1 MLALQGG
8 AGGRRTRR
16 VVMNAHD
23 PYRRVRAL
31 RYSSAPL
38 VALVLGVPLF
48 ASGGCSAA
56 ENAVNDAE
64 GFASGCNEL
73 SGGPSSVESLS
84 IDGDTKAFV
93 MASANLVVLVDEGE
107 QAVLTA
113 CIGIDND
120 LHVNDTW
127 SAKAPKSGDRPDDE
141 VNEACRQA
149 SVKLRAVLTAA
160 QAQCSLFVSPAHC
173 TVNEAAEVNCQS
185 ACTSTETCMPGD
197 ITTLCPPAQLTGEC
211 DGECKA
217 HATCEGRIDAET
229 LCNGTCALDCDGQ
242 CDGAM
247 IHQKHCAGRCEGMCS
262 GDCIVANG
270 AHVSCGSNVHCR
282 GACTVALKSPQCETT
297 VTPPVCNV
305 SQTCQASCK
314 STVEAKSSCEAA
326 GVNLECSGNVTVDVN
341 AVIATVK
348 KNLPPIVAIVQTK
361 GHLALDAA
369 SDVVATGNVVANNVP
384 TLSGKAVACTAT
396 AVAVDA
402 SAASSLNVSINAS
415 ASVSASVGGPS

>member
-1 MLALQGG
+1 
-8 AGGRRTRR
+8 
-16 VVMNAHD
+16 MNAHD
-23 PYRRVRAL
+23 AYRRVRAL
-31 RYSSAPL
+31 RYSSCPL

-64 GFASGCNEL
+64 GLASGCNEL

-93 MASANLVVLVDEGE
+93 MATANLVVLVDEGE
-107 QAVLTA
+107 KAVLAA
-113 CIGIDND
+113 CIGIDDD
-120 LHVNDTW
+120 LGVNDTW
-127 SAKAPKSGDRPDDE
+127 SAKAPKDGARPDDE
-141 VNEACRQA
+141 VNEACHQA
-149 SVKLRAVLTAA
+149 SVKLRGVLTAA

-173 TVNEAAEVNCQS
+173 TVDEEAEVNCES
-185 ACTSTETCMPGD
+185 ACSSKETCTPGD
-197 ITTLCPPAQLTGEC
+197 ITTLCSPAQLTGEC

-217 HATCEGRIDAET
+217 HATCEGRADAET
-229 LCNGTCALDCDGQ
+229 LCNGACTLDCDGQ

-247 IHQKHCAGRCEGMCS
+247 IHQKHCAGTCEGMCS
-262 GDCIVANG
+262 GDCTVADG

-282 GACTVALKSPQCETT
+282 GGCTVALKAPECETT

-305 SQTCQASCK
+305 SQTCQSSCK
-314 STVEAKSSCEAA
+314 STVEARSSCEPA
-326 GVNLECSGNVTVDVN
+326 GVTLECSGNVTVAVN

-369 SDVVATGNVVANNVP
+369 NEVVTTGKVVANNV
-384 TLSGKAVACTAT
+384 TSLSGKAVACTTT

-402 SAASSLNVSINAS
+402 SAASSLNVSVSAS